1 VPTPPVGTGTVFE
14 FPTSPEDYMNNNKAF
29 LRYCK
34 LIDYPVDS

>member
-14 FPTSPEDYMNNNKAF
+14 FPTSPEDYMNNKAF